1 MDKYK
6 NFTSYKNR
14 ENLLK
19 QSEKTISTY
28 IKIFI
33 LINIIL
39 LSFNISS
46 KNENNTV
53 ETINKESIKEEAISK
68 NNEISEILK
77 FIDNHGS
84 QSEIKDGAGKIKINT
99 LDSLKE
105 LSKVKSYNIVKVE
118 GDGYEVTFE

>member
-19 QSEKTISTY
+19 QSEKFISTY

-46 KNENNTV
+46 KDENNTV
-53 ETINKESIKEEAISK
+53 ETINKENIEETTSK

-84 QSEIKDGAGKIKINT
+84 QSEIKDGAGTMKINT

-118 GDGYEVTFE
+118 GEGYEVTFE

>member
-1 MDKYK
+1 
-6 NFTSYKNR
+6 
-14 ENLLK
+14 
-19 QSEKTISTY
+19 
-28 IKIFI
+28 
-33 LINIIL
+33 
-39 LSFNISS
+39 
-46 KNENNTV
+46 
-53 ETINKESIKEEAISK
+53 

>member
-19 QSEKTISTY
+19 QSEKSISTY

-33 LINIIL
+33 LMNIIL

-53 ETINKESIKEEAISK
+53 ETINKENIEEATSK

-84 QSEIKDGAGKIKINT
+84 QSEIKDGAGTMKINT

-118 GDGYEVTFE
+118 GEGYEVTFE

>member
-19 QSEKTISTY
+19 QSEKSISTY

-33 LINIIL
+33 LMNIIL

-53 ETINKESIKEEAISK
+53 ETINKENLEEATSK

-84 QSEIKDGAGKIKINT
+84 QSEIKDGAGTMKINT

-118 GDGYEVTFE
+118 GEGYEVTFE

>member
-19 QSEKTISTY
+19 QSEKSISTY

-33 LINIIL
+33 LMNIIL

-46 KNENNTV
+46 KDENNTV
-53 ETINKESIKEEAISK
+53 ETINKENIEETTSK

-84 QSEIKDGAGKIKINT
+84 QSEIKDGAGTMKINT

-118 GDGYEVTFE
+118 GEGYEVTFE

>member
-19 QSEKTISTY
+19 QSEKSISTY

-46 KNENNTV
+46 KDENNTV
-53 ETINKESIKEEAISK
+53 ETINKENIEETTSK

-84 QSEIKDGAGKIKINT
+84 QSEIKDGAGTMKINT

-118 GDGYEVTFE
+118 GEGYEVTFE